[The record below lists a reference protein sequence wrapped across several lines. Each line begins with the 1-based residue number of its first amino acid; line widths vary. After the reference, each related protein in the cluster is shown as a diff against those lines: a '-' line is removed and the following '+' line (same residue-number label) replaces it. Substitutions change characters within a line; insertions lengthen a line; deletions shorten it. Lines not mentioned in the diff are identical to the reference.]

1 MKRITACLTAVLLCF
16 GIVSFPTFAEETD
29 SGTVYYYSDMS
40 GEGSLNGATTNLHVR
55 TPASF
60 EKDADG
66 TDYIKLETVD
76 GDVKTNYSF
85 LNLPVIT
92 NTDDVKPDVVFEL
105 RMRNSMNNNS
115 LITTRNNT
123 HAFFLCGANI
133 RRSYYSPE
141 YAEGNIGT
149 YSYNTWNTITVV
161 YRGAE
166 DRREIYLNGVHL
178 ADSLPGYAT
187 SGGAYNNW
195 YQNGRLDLQLWF
207 YLSATGHYAD
217 IDYISVYKL
226 PESID
231 AAVLNGDA
239 TDLNEIYIDFN
250 TPVTFTKEMITLS
263 SGEAV
268 SVELT
273 DKRENIYR
281 VTLSEPLEISTSYEL
296 SVDGATDL
304 FGNNLNK
311 TLSFTTRGK
320 VFDGGALSLKT
331 VASEIDSYTEGALF
345 LEGTVKNELAEE
357 KEAAAV
363 LAVYDEEG
371 KMIVPFAEAIDVK
384 TEDDTPVSFPVELP
398 AEGVKATAMVWESTE
413 KPVPIGDI
421 VSYES
426 TKNIYDYKAINSSFE
441 GNAELNLE
449 IIAEE
454 EKEKLKAELTLS
466 GGEREFLTGIIVK
479 DPDGGIRYLGGSLTE
494 NGTSVFEIPLDYTK
508 IGKYTVICGVER
520 GGTVSKEIDY
530 YSSAYINEKT
540 EECINSESATSETA
554 ADFVELFGEYLGFDT
569 ASFSELSD
577 KERSLELFLEQ
588 KVLFENGI
596 YNSVEEMKKGFLTA
610 IAMEKLYEGTDA
622 DKILKES
629 GIFELPENVS
639 YVLSEVLSSEGMK
652 YISDELKGSDL
663 RLPSEV
669 VAYVRELAVL
679 GGIYKAENY
688 LTVSGI
694 LSRFG
699 EELGINTA
707 ELEALKSPAAV
718 SRGIM
723 NKSYDSLEDLT
734 AAVNKLIT
742 ERKRAEATASSKP
755 SGGGGGG
762 GGGAGR
768 ININTE
774 SPKKEENKEEVK
786 EEKKIS
792 FPDVKENDWFY
803 GDVMWAAEKGIFIGT
818 DTGEFL
824 PFMNLTFEHV
834 SIIFGRMGYAPC
846 ENKEKRDITRAEFA
860 EYLFRNKV
868 KDGSFTDS
876 KKWIEASGIFK
887 GDING
892 DMMYDKPFTRAEC
905 CTVLRRLENEEK

>member
-40 GEGSLNGATTNLHVR
+40 GEGSLQGATTDLHVR
-55 TPASF
+55 TLASF

-76 GDVKTNYSF
+76 GDVKTNYSY

-123 HAFFLCGANI
+123 HAFLLSGNNI
-133 RRSYYSPE
+133 MRSFYSPE

-178 ADSLPGYAT
+178 ADSLPGSAT

-207 YLSATGHYAD
+207 YLQSTGHYAD

-226 PESID
+226 PESLD
-231 AAVLNGDA
+231 ATVVNGNA

-263 SGEAV
+263 SGEVA
-268 SVELT
+268 SVELS

-304 FGNNLNK
+304 FGNTLNK

-331 VASEIDSYTEGALF
+331 VASEIDSYMEGALF
-345 LEGTVKNELAEE
+345 LEGTVKNELTEE

-398 AEGVKATAMVWESTE
+398 VEGVKATAMVWESTE

-426 TKNIYDYKAINSSFE
+426 GKEVLDYKSVNTSYE

-449 IIAEE
+449 IITED
-454 EKEKLKAELTLS
+454 EKEKLKAELNLPDA
-466 GGEREFLTGIIVK
+466 EREFLTGIIVK
-479 DPDGGIRYLGGSLTE
+479 APDGAIQYLGGGITK
-494 NGTSVFEIPLDYTK
+494 NGILVFEIPLDYTK
-508 IGKYTVICGVER
+508 IGEYTVICGFEH
-520 GGTVSKEIDY
+520 GGILTEYIEF

-540 EECINSESATSETA
+540 EECINSGSATSETA
-554 ADFVELFGEYLGFDT
+554 SEFIELFGEYLNMDT
-569 ASFSELSD
+569 ASFGELSD
-577 KERSLELFLEQ
+577 KERCLDLFLEQ
-588 KVLFENGI
+588 KTLYENGI
-596 YNSVEEMKKGFLTA
+596 YNSHEEMRKGFLTS
-610 IAMEKLYEGTDA
+610 IAMEKLYEGTDTE
-622 DKILKES
+622 KILMES
-629 GIFELPENVS
+629 EIFAFPENVS
-639 YVLSEVLSSEGMK
+639 YALSELISSDGMK
-652 YISDELKGSDL
+652 YISDELVGKDL
-663 RLPSEV
+663 RLASEV
-669 VAYVRELAVL
+669 SEYIKKLVIL
-679 GGIYKAENY
+679 GGVYKAESY
-688 LTVSGI
+688 LQVSGI
-694 LSRFG
+694 ISRFG
-699 EELGINTA
+699 SELGIDMAGFNS
-707 ELEALKSPAAV
+707 LKSPSAV
-718 SRGIM
+718 STALM
-723 NKSYDSLEDLT
+723 NKSYDTEVLFT
-734 AAVNKLIT
+734 ADANRLIAEIKLSENIVV
-742 ERKRAEATASSKP
+742 P

-762 GGGAGR
+762 GGGGTGK
-768 ININTE
+768 INVNT
-774 SPKKEENKEEVK
+774 SVPKEEDKKEKIKEENK
-786 EEKKIS
+786 IS
-792 FPDVKENDWFY
+792 FKDVKEQDWFY
-803 GDVMWAAEKGIFIGT
+803 KDVMWAAKKGIFIGT
-818 DTGEFL
+818 DTGAFL
-824 PFMNLTFEHV
+824 PEMNLTFEHV
-834 SIIFGRMGYAPC
+834 SIIFGRMGYQAC
-846 ENKEKRDITRAEFA
+846 ESEEKRDITRAEFA
-860 EYLFRNKV
+860 EYLFRNLV
-868 KDGSFTDS
+868 KDESFGSS
-876 KKWIEASGIFK
+876 KEWIEAKGIFK
-887 GDING
+887 GDGSG
-892 DMMYDKPFTRAEC
+892 DMMYDKGFTRAEC
-905 CTVLRRLENEEK
+905 CTVLRRLEK